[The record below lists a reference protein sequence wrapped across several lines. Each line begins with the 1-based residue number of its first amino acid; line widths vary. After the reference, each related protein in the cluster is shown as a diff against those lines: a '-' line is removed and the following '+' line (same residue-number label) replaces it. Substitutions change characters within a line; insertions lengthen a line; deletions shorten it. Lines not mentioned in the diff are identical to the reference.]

1 MTSTQTLFTWI
12 GEKDSDELKG
22 DSKQLYAHSSKTI
35 SSIIAS
41 DKYHFDNLVFL
52 VDIKSGENKKKKLEQ
67 IENLKK
73 HFRSSARNKNLIVDH
88 CLCDLDDP
96 VDLLKIKDHALSS
109 LSEKR
114 IHNDNLFFN
123 VGSGTWAMRWIWFLL
138 SQTSYISATVI
149 RSSEA
154 KGVEEVTIP
163 YELSGSAIF
172 QKHIT
177 SASKNT
183 EAMIFEPELEEPQI
197 LKTARLID
205 KSYKLAPTNQP
216 IFILAKEVVP
226 KNLYNLFITYQFV
239 KKRIPA

>member
-12 GEKDSDELKG
+12 GEKDSYELKG

-96 VDLLKIKDHALSS
+96 VDLLKIKDHALS
-109 LSEKR
+109 LYQKK
-114 IHNDNLFFN
+114 
-123 VGSGTWAMRWIWFLL
+123 GFLMI
-138 SQTSYISATVI
+138 SYF
-149 RSSEA
+149 
-154 KGVEEVTIP
+154 
-163 YELSGSAIF
+163 L
-172 QKHIT
+172 
-177 SASKNT
+177 
-183 EAMIFEPELEEPQI
+183 M
-197 LKTARLID
+197 
-205 KSYKLAPTNQP
+205 
-216 IFILAKEVVP
+216 
-226 KNLYNLFITYQFV
+226 
-239 KKRIPA
+239 